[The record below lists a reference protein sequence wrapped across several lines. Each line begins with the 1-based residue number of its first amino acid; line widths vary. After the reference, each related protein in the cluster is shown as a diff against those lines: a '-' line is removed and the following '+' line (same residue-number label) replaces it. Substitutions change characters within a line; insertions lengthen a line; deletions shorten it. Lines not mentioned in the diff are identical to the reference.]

1 MADSDD
7 RPGIPG
13 ALQLSV
19 DDSVANGIYSNFQVV
34 GSSETEFILDFAF
47 LQPGPPRAGRQGS
60 PRGKIRSRVIMNPK
74 QAKLLARLLAQ
85 RIADYERHFGE
96 IPMPRGAMMSGGA
109 SGAGGSGLPN

>member
-7 RPGIPG
+7 RPALPS

-19 DDSVANGIYSNFQVV
+19 DDSVANGVYSNFQVV

-47 LQPGPPRAGRQGS
+47 LQPGPPRNGRPGP
-60 PRGKIRSRVIMNPK
+60 PRGKIRSRVILNPM
-74 QAKLLARLLAQ
+74 QAKLLARLLTQ

-96 IPMPRGAMMSGGA
+96 IPLPRAAMMSA
-109 SGAGGSGLPN
+109 NPGGSGLPN

>member
-1 MADSDD
+1 MSDD
-7 RPGIPG
+7 PKTRPGVAG
-13 ALQLSV
+13 SLQLSV
-19 DDSVANGIYSNFQVV
+19 DDSIANGIYSNFQVV

-47 LQPGPPRAGRQGS
+47 LQPGPPRQGRPGP

-96 IPMPRGAMMSGGA
+96 IQMPQGAVMMSP
-109 SGAGGSGLPN
+109 SGGGSGLPN

>member
-7 RPGIPG
+7 RNPLPG

-47 LQPGPPRAGRQGS
+47 LQPGPPRNGRPGP
-60 PRGKIRSRVIMNPK
+60 PRGSIRSRVIMNPK
-74 QAKLLARLLAQ
+74 QAKLLARLLTQ
-85 RIADYERHFGE
+85 RVADYERHFGE
-96 IPMPRGAMMSGGA
+96 IPMPQGAMMVGGV
-109 SGAGGSGLPN
+109 GGSGLPN